1 MHKKIV
7 IFTALAATLLSA
19 CATAPSKPVK
29 TTEQRLADRGWI
41 VGDKV
46 NDVFNFDID
55 GWASVDNKH
64 VILSSN
70 FRDSYLV
77 TVMGPCNDLDSA
89 FRLAYTTTAGSL
101 TRGDSLLVHQ
111 MGGGIERC
119 PITAINKLSKAPKDS
134 DKSKDNDKDKDNE
147 KGTDPLQGN
156 PDRA

>member
-1 MHKKIV
+1 MHKKIL
-7 IFTALAATLLSA
+7 ICTALAATLLSA
-19 CATAPSKPVK
+19 CATDPNKPVK

-64 VILSSN
+64 VILTSN

-77 TVMGPCNDLDSA
+77 TVMGPCNDLDAA

-119 PITAINKLSKAPKDS
+119 PITAINKLSKAPKD
-134 DKSKDNDKDKDNE
+134 KDNKDGSNE
-147 KGTDPLQGN
+147 PGDPN
-156 PDRA
+156 RA